1 MSTGDRQVVHN
12 GPNLV
17 YVVKECPL
25 LVEKGLTDVGRR
37 QHTFQFSYVL
47 HQNFCVQG
55 KSRQALGIHGNR
67 IDLPLPSL
75 KMVFCIQNCSE
86 LLHSEKKCSRYLGNF
101 LSRELFIQTEGS
113 VQFLKLNTFLACS
126 CRLLRTNTLDY
137 WNNSDS
143 NWKKI
148 CNWDLEI
155 SRKSQ
160 KTTVLQPFILST
172 HYF

>member
-75 KMVFCIQNCSE
+75 KMVFCFQNCSQ
-86 LLHSEKKCSRYLGNF
+86 LLRGKIVLVIEKTFYHYHSISER
-101 LSRELFIQTEGS
+101 S
-113 VQFLKLNTFLACS
+113 VQFMKQNTFLACS
-126 CRLLRTNTLDY
+126 CKLLRINTLDY

-148 CNWDLEI
+148 I
-155 SRKSQ
+155 GIQKSPGKVRKRLYYS
-160 KTTVLQPFILST
+160 LS
-172 HYF
+172 F